1 MCKISIKKTLIEYLL
16 YLLNNEKNQYIDDVD
31 DTIIDLNNIKD
42 IIISSKQERE
52 DYVYFEI
59 DDINKTRL
67 LQYVVDKQLEIGF
80 IDEDYLNEDI
90 KEQTLKVLL
99 ENILQEEYKGQWIE
113 KVQLYYEGELLSLN

>member
-59 DDINKTRL
+59 DDINKTIL

-80 IDEDYLNEDI
+80 IDEDYLNEDGKNLQRI
-90 KEQTLKVLL
+90 YDEIYYQT
-99 ENILQEEYKGQWIE
+99 N
-113 KVQLYYEGELLSLN
+113 

>member
-16 YLLNNEKNQYIDDVD
+16 YLLNNEKNQYLDDVD

-80 IDEDYLNEDI
+80 IDEDYLNEDGKNLQRI
-90 KEQTLKVLL
+90 YDEIYYQT
-99 ENILQEEYKGQWIE
+99 N
-113 KVQLYYEGELLSLN
+113 

>member
-67 LQYVVDKQLEIGF
+67 LQYAVDKQLEIGF
-80 IDEDYLNEDI
+80 IDEDYLNEDGKNLQRI
-90 KEQTLKVLL
+90 YDEIYYQT
-99 ENILQEEYKGQWIE
+99 N
-113 KVQLYYEGELLSLN
+113 

>member
-80 IDEDYLNEDI
+80 IDEDYLNEDGKNLQRI
-90 KEQTLKVLL
+90 YDEIYYQT
-99 ENILQEEYKGQWIE
+99 N
-113 KVQLYYEGELLSLN
+113 

>member
-31 DTIIDLNNIKD
+31 ETIIDLDNIRN
-42 IIISSKQERE
+42 IIISSKQEKE

-59 DDINKTRL
+59 DNVSKTRL

-80 IDEDYLNEDI
+80 VNEDYLNEEGKNLQRIYDEI
-90 KEQTLKVLL
+90 YYQT
-99 ENILQEEYKGQWIE
+99 N
-113 KVQLYYEGELLSLN
+113 